1 MICIAFSLQFAY
13 FSICLRAIL
22 KLQAYR
28 MCCECLQA
36 FLHFHTLSL
45 SISMSSKA
53 CCLVNVCRHS
63 FMFKPFP
70 LSLNASLTVQF
81 LSKFCSHSC
90 TFTSIPSLSSRQCL
104 QAFLHFQTLSLSIG
118 TSFTAPVWANVC
130 SHSFT
135 STPLSSQSA
144 CQCLQAFLH
153 FRTRF
158 PLNQYVNVC
167 KHSFIFKPFPSQSVR
182 HSACPLSRGFNCWGL
197 EEFKFEAWFQEFWF
211 PASASYVQCLFPSSQ
226 GVPWLLKKCE
236 LNNCP
241 GILIAGGRI
250 RMQATLEC
258 RGYDA

>member
-1 MICIAFSLQFAY
+1 MMICIAFSLQFAY

-90 TFTSIPSLSSRQCL
+90 TFTSVPSQSAFQCL

-182 HSACPLSRGFNCWGL
+182 HSACPLSRGFNC
-197 EEFKFEAWFQEFWF
+197 
-211 PASASYVQCLFPSSQ
+211 
-226 GVPWLLKKCE
+226 
-236 LNNCP
+236 
-241 GILIAGGRI
+241 
-250 RMQATLEC
+250 
-258 RGYDA
+258 

>member
-13 FSICLRAIL
+13 LSICLRAIL

-45 SISMSSKA
+45 SISVSSKA
-53 CCLVNVCRHS
+53 CCLVDVCRHS

-70 LSLNASLTVQF
+70 LSLNASSTVQF
-81 LSKFCSHSC
+81 LSNFCSHSC
-90 TFTSIPSLSSRQCL
+90 TFTSVPSQSACQCL

-153 FRTRF
+153 FQTCL
-158 PLNQYVNVC
+158 PLNQYVNICRLSFHFRTLSLSISMSSKASYLVNVC
-167 KHSFIFKPFPSQSVR
+167 RHSFVLKPL
-182 HSACPLSRGFNCWGL
+182 PLSISTPFTVHFLANVCSHSFRLGSSLRPGSRVLISCISFLCPVHLSWLPRGPMA
-197 EEFKFEAWFQEFWF
+197 FE
-211 PASASYVQCLFPSSQ
+211 
-226 GVPWLLKKCE
+226 K
-236 LNNCP
+236 
-241 GILIAGGRI
+241 
-250 RMQATLEC
+250 M
-258 RGYDA
+258 